1 MSSRRSFI
9 KSGCAACI
17 LAASGASFLES
28 CSTPLPIL
36 KSAGN
41 TAGQVEV
48 GTENFAV
55 GKGNMLVIRTK
66 QLEYDILLVKA
77 GEAYKA
83 LYLRCTHEGVG
94 LTPAANK
101 IFCSAH
107 GSVFD
112 LDGKVVKEP
121 ALRPLK
127 SYPTEIINNQ
137 IIIHLS

>member
-1 MSSRRSFI
+1 MI
-9 KSGCAACI
+9 
-17 LAASGASFLES
+17 
-28 CSTPLPIL
+28 
-36 KSAGN
+36 KSAG
-41 TAGQVEV
+41 TKPGQIEV
-48 GTENFAV
+48 DTNSFA
-55 GKGNMLVIRTK
+55 GKGNMLVVRTK
-66 QLEYDILLVKA
+66 QLEYDILLVKS

-112 LDGKVVKEP
+112 LEGKVVKEP

-127 SYPTEIINNQ
+127 IYPTEIVNNQ

>member
-1 MSSRRSFI
+1 M
-9 KSGCAACI
+9 
-17 LAASGASFLES
+17 SFLES
-28 CSTPLPIL
+28 CSTPLPMV
-36 KSAGN
+36 KATGSNAN
-41 TAGQVEV
+41 VVEV
-48 GTENFAV
+48 AANSFTA
-55 GKGNMLVIRTK
+55 GNMLVVRTK
-66 QLEYDILLVKA
+66 QLEYDILLVKNGA
-77 GEAYKA
+77 SYKA

-121 ALRPLK
+121 ALRPLTT
-127 SYPTEIINNQ
+127 YQTEVINNQ

>member
-9 KSGCAACI
+9 KSGCAACV
-17 LAASGASFLES
+17 LAASGALFLES
-28 CSTPLPIL
+28 CSTPLPMV
-36 KSAGN
+36 KATGSNA
-41 TAGQVEV
+41 
-48 GTENFAV
+48 
-55 GKGNMLVIRTK
+55 NMLEVAVSSFTANNMLIVRSK
-66 QLEYDILLVKA
+66 QLEYDVLLIKN

-94 LTPAANK
+94 LTPASNK

-112 LDGKVVKEP
+112 LEGKVVKEP

-127 SYPTEIINNQ
+127 TYQTEVINNK

>member
-1 MSSRRSFI
+1 MSTRRSFI

-17 LAASGASFLES
+17 LIGAGMSFLES
-28 CSTPLPIL
+28 CSTPLPMIKL
-36 KSAGN
+36 AG
-41 TAGQVEV
+41 TTGGQIAV
-48 GTENFAV
+48 GTDAFAN
-55 GKGNMLVIRTK
+55 KGNMLVVRSK
-66 QLEYDILLVKA
+66 QLEYDILLIKNDD
-77 GEAYKA
+77 AYKA

-112 LDGKVVKEP
+112 LEGKVVKEP

-127 SYPTEIINNQ
+127 TYPTEVINNQ

>member
-1 MSSRRSFI
+1 MSTRRSFI
-9 KSGCAACI
+9 RSGCAACI
-17 LAASGASFLES
+17 LSASGISFLES
-28 CSTPLPIL
+28 CSTPLPIVR
-36 KSAGN
+36 SAGT

-48 GTENFAV
+48 DAGSFLA
-55 GKGNMLVIRTK
+55 GKGNMLVVRTQ
-66 QLEYDILLVKA
+66 QLEYDILLIKN

-127 SYPTEIINNQ
+127 AYQTEVVNNH